1 MSTIWTPGGEYV
13 PREESPKPPA
23 GPPPGGPPTAGP
35 GPGPGAGPGR
45 EPTPEELEA
54 ALAEARAVLATP
66 VLEHIGG
73 HAMAFFELAAL
84 HLERE
89 AATGGEEQPD
99 LAEAALAIDA
109 MGALV
114 EGLGDRLGPYR
125 AGLEDA
131 LNQLR
136 MAFVQV
142 SEPR

>member
-13 PREESPKPPA
+13 PREEPPEPPA
-23 GPPPGGPPTAGP
+23 AGP
-35 GPGPGAGPGR
+35 ASAGPHPEAGR

-89 AATGGEEQPD
+89 AATGGDEKPD
-99 LAEAALAIDA
+99 LAEASLAIDA
-109 MGALV
+109 MAALV
-114 EGLGDRLGPYR
+114 EGLGERLGPYR
-125 AGLEDA
+125 GGLEDA

-136 MAFVQV
+136 RAFVQL
-142 SEPR
+142 S